1 MVLENWIS
9 ILKLNLNLKFLPHT
23 KINSYWITDLNV
35 KVFRKTTAKFFEN
48 YKTEWKFL
56 KHDTKSIFL
65 NSDKLNF
72 VKNNFCS
79 AKDPGKGI
87 KK

>member
-1 MVLENWIS
+1 M
-9 ILKLNLNLKFLPHT
+9 NLNLKLLPHT

-56 KHDTKSIFL
+56 KHDTKNIFE

-72 VKNNFCS
+72 VKRGKKPNTGENFF
-79 AKDPGKGI
+79 ANQTY
-87 KK
+87 

>member
-1 MVLENWIS
+1 M
-9 ILKLNLNLKFLPHT
+9 NLNLKFLPHT

-56 KHDTKSIFL
+56 KHDTKNIFES
-65 NSDKLNF
+65 SDKLNF
-72 VKNNFCS
+72 VKRGKKPNPGENFF
-79 AKDPGKGI
+79 ANQTY
-87 KK
+87 

>member
-9 ILKLNLNLKFLPHT
+9 ILKMNLNLKFLPHT

-35 KVFRKTTAKFFEN
+35 KVFRKTSAKFFEN

-56 KHDTKSIFL
+56 KHDTKNIFENL
-65 NSDKLNF
+65 DKLNF
-72 VKNNFCS
+72 VKR
-79 AKDPGKGI
+79 G
-87 KK
+87 